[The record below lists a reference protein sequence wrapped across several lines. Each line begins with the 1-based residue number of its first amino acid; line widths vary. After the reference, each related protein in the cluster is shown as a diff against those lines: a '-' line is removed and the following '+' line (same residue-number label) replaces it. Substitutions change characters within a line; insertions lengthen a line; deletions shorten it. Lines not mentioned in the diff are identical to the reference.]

1 MSEPDLTGSE
11 ELATDQAHLK
21 LGPETRGADV
31 PAEVATDVVGT
42 DGLNQRERIEQLEQ
56 ALEQSLASINELRL
70 QLKDQHLLETQLAAT
85 EEMANL
91 QQQVINELQRQLR
104 QRSLEVEIAVKS
116 RNQFSQK
123 HQPLRV
129 DLPAFL
135 TKRQGHGGG

>member
-1 MSEPDLTGSE
+1 MSEPDLTGSRG
-11 ELATDQAHLK
+11 AANDQTHPK
-21 LGPETRGADV
+21 LGESGTTGFEV
-31 PAEVATDVVGT
+31 SEQVATDGT
-42 DGLNQRERIEQLEQ
+42 ETDALNQRERIKQLEQ
-56 ALEQSLASINELRL
+56 ALEQSLVSINELKL

-104 QRSLEVEIAVKS
+104 QRSLEAETAAKS
-116 RNQFSQK
+116 RNQFFQK

-135 TKRQGHGGG
+135 NRRQGQGG